1 MLVRFL
7 TKNEFSYCTD
17 CYQRIFTKNWR
28 QSETVIQ
35 TGTGETEEEEEEA
48 GPASG
53 EVMRRGRSDSLQ
65 CGHCHSGLW
74 GQSFSWREGQP
85 YCLPCINRL
94 FCKPCQGCPEP
105 IRNDNHQCW
114 SLTMTELVSGSG
126 GGRFVSLDGRYWHT
140 SCFLCTVC
148 SVSLV
153 DAGFIAEAEEIIC
166 QDCAEYGAAADQ

>member
-1 MLVRFL
+1 MLARFL

-53 EVMRRGRSDSLQ
+53 EVMRLGRSDSLQ

-114 SLTMTELVSGSG
+114 SLTMTDLPCFRLRRWEVRLAGRPLLAHLLLPLHSLLSQL
-126 GGRFVSLDGRYWHT
+126 GGRWLYSRG
-140 SCFLCTVC
+140 
-148 SVSLV
+148 
-153 DAGFIAEAEEIIC
+153 
-166 QDCAEYGAAADQ
+166 